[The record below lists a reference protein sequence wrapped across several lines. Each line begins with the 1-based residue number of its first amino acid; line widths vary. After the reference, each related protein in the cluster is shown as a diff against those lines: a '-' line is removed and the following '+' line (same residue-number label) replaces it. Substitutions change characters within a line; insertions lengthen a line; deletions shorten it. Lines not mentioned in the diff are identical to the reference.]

1 MTKFAIRLHPCVPVS
16 IDDLE
21 QWLDH
26 EVADLRAAAPE
37 GTVRLSRLTQALP
50 SGDVDI
56 GWLLELELSERER
69 LLAVDRIAEALRDM
83 RLLGFQ
89 PAMLAPIEVSDGTAT
104 PHDKATAAVPSGS
117 GANGEWW

>member
-26 EVADLRAAAPE
+26 EVRDLRAAAPE
-37 GTVRLSRLTQALP
+37 GTVRLSRLTQPLP
-50 SGDVDI
+50 SGDVEI

-69 LLAVDRIAEALRDM
+69 LLALDRIAETLRDM

-89 PAMLAPIEVSDGTAT
+89 PAVLAPLEVSGGTAM
-104 PHDKATAAVPSGS
+104 PQDQATVAVPSGS
-117 GANGEWW
+117 VANGEGW

>member
-26 EVADLRAAAPE
+26 EVMDLRAAAPE
-37 GTVRLSRLTQALP
+37 GTVRLSRLTQPLP

-69 LLAVDRIAEALRDM
+69 QLTLDRIAEALRDM

-89 PAMLAPIEVSDGTAT
+89 PAMLAPIEVSEGTAVEGQA
-104 PHDKATAAVPSGS
+104 KVAVPSGS
-117 GANGEWW
+117 GANGEGW

>member
-21 QWLDH
+21 EWLDH
-26 EVADLRAAAPE
+26 EVMDLRAAAPE
-37 GTVRLSRLTQALP
+37 GTVRLSRLTQPLP
-50 SGDVDI
+50 SGGVDI

-69 LLAVDRIAEALRDM
+69 PLALDRIAEALRDM

-89 PAMLAPIEVSDGTAT
+89 PAMLAPIEVSEGTAV
-104 PHDKATAAVPSGS
+104 PQDEATVTVPTGS
-117 GANGEWW
+117 SADGEWW

>member
-21 QWLDH
+21 EWLDD
-26 EVADLRAAAPE
+26 EVTDLRAAAPQ
-37 GTVRLSRLTQALP
+37 GTVRLSRLTQPLP

-69 LLAVDRIAEALRDM
+69 LLALDRIAEALRDM

-89 PAMLAPIEVSDGTAT
+89 PAMLAPIEVSEGSAM
-104 PHDKATAAVPSGS
+104 PQDKAMVTVPSGS
-117 GANGEWW
+117 GANEEWW

>member
-16 IDDLE
+16 IDELE

-26 EVADLRAAAPE
+26 QVMDLRAAAPE

-69 LLAVDRIAEALRDM
+69 LRALDRIAEALRDM

-89 PAMLAPIEVSDGTAT
+89 PDMLAPIEVSEGAAIPQGHAT
-104 PHDKATAAVPSGS
+104 VAVPSGS

>member
-16 IDDLE
+16 IDELE

-26 EVADLRAAAPE
+26 EVTALRAAAPE

-69 LLAVDRIAEALRDM
+69 VLALDRIAEALRDM

-89 PAMLAPIEVSDGTAT
+89 PAMLAPMEVSDGTAMPQGNGT
-104 PHDKATAAVPSGS
+104 VSVPSGS
-117 GANGEWW
+117 GANGGWW